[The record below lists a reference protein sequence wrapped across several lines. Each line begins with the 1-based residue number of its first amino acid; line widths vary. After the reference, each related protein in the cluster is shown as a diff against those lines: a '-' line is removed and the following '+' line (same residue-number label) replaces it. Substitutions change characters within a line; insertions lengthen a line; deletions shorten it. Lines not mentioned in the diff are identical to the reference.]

1 MRVERGAEERGRMPA
16 GDGGGEAR
24 RAKRR
29 GVGSWPFRV
38 LVYGFLLVLATYV
51 LFPFAWMLS
60 TALKT
65 EAEALAIPPTWIPRE
80 PTLESVIGIW
90 IRKNFGVYFFN
101 STVVSLATAVLS
113 VFFGA
118 LAGYGFSRFSFP
130 GRRTL
135 IGFFLATQMLPGV
148 LLVGP
153 YFQMLTAIGLY
164 DTRTGLVIAFLT
176 ICLPFATWTM
186 KGFIDGVPPEM
197 DEAALVDGCSRLGVF
212 LRIILPVLGPGMVAT
227 ILFAF
232 LLAWGDLLW
241 ALCLTT
247 SEETMTVT
255 LGIARTVGEFRII
268 WPMLMAGSLLG
279 GLPAILLYLFL
290 QRFLVAGL
298 TAGALR
304 E

>member
-1 MRVERGAEERGRMPA
+1 MARSNGDREPVVPVDGWGGPPRVK
-16 GDGGGEAR
+16 R
-24 RAKRR
+24 RA
-29 GVGSWPFRV
+29 VGSWPFRL
-38 LVYGFLLVLATYV
+38 LVYGFLLVVATYV
-51 LFPFAWMLS
+51 LFPFVWMLS
-60 TALKT
+60 TAVKT

-80 PTLESVIGIW
+80 ASLDSVVGIW
-90 IRKNFGVYFFN
+90 VRKNFGVYFFN
-101 STVVSLATAVLS
+101 STVISLATAILS
-113 VFFGA
+113 AFLGA
-118 LAGYGFSRFSFP
+118 LAGYGFSRFQFP
-130 GRRTL
+130 GRQTL

-153 YFQMLTAIGLY
+153 YFKVLTAVNLY

-186 KGFIDGVPPEM
+186 KGFIDGVPTEL

-212 LRIILPVLGPGMVAT
+212 LRVILPVLGPGMVAT

-247 SEETMTVT
+247 SEDMITVT

-298 TAGALR
+298 TAGALKG
-304 E
+304 

>member
-1 MRVERGAEERGRMPA
+1 MGGTREVRVLRADPGGQRELPPRLGR
-16 GDGGGEAR
+16 R
-24 RAKRR
+24 I
-29 GVGSWPFRV
+29 GSWPFRI
-38 LVYGFLLVLATYV
+38 LVYAFLLGVGVYV

-65 EAEALAIPPTWIPRE
+65 EAEALAIPPTWIPRQ

-90 IRKNFGVYFFN
+90 VRKNFGIYFFN
-101 STVVSLATAVLS
+101 STVISLATAILS

-118 LAGYGFSRFSFP
+118 LAGYGFSRFHFP
-130 GRRTL
+130 GRQAL
-135 IGFFLATQMLPGV
+135 MGFFLATQMLPGV

-153 YFQMLTAIGLY
+153 YFKVLNAIGLY
-164 DTRTGLVIAFLT
+164 DTRTGLVVAFLT

-186 KGFIDGVPPEM
+186 KGFIDGVPPEL
-197 DEAALVDGCSRLGVF
+197 DEAALVDGCGRLQVF
-212 LRIILPVLGPGMVAT
+212 FRIILPVLGPGMVAT

-247 SEETMTVT
+247 SEEMITVT

-268 WPMLMAGSLLG
+268 WPMLMAGALLG

-298 TAGALR
+298 TAGALK

>member
-1 MRVERGAEERGRMPA
+1 MAALDPRPPLVSGAGRRS
-16 GDGGGEAR
+16 AR
-24 RAKRR
+24 SRR
-29 GVGSWPFRV
+29 RRLGSWPFA
-38 LVYGFLLVLATYV
+38 LMVYGFLFAVMTYV
-51 LFPFAWMLS
+51 LFPFTWMLS

-80 PTLESVIGIW
+80 PTLDSFTGIW
-90 IRKNFGVYFFN
+90 VRKNFGLYFLN
-101 STVVSLATAVLS
+101 SSVVSLGTAVLS
-113 VFFGA
+113 VLFGA
-118 LAGYGFSRFSFP
+118 LAGYGFSRFQFP
-130 GRRTL
+130 GRQFL
-135 IGFFLATQMLPGV
+135 MGFFLVTQMLPGV

-153 YFQMLTAIGLY
+153 YFKMLNAIGLY

-186 KGFIDGVPPEM
+186 KGFIDGVPVEM
-197 DEAALVDGCSRLGVF
+197 DEAALVDGCNRMGVF
-212 LRIILPVLGPGMVAT
+212 LRVILPVLGPGMVAT
-227 ILFAF
+227 VLFAF

-247 SEETMTVT
+247 SENMITVT
-255 LGIARTVGEFRII
+255 LGITRMVGEFRII

-298 TAGALR
+298 TAGALK